1 MVRLAL
7 NFIWFPRN
15 GRETTIAIEKCHAYT
30 GCVIPNVVG
39 AIDGTHIEI
48 LCPDSPSKV
57 GYFSR
62 KQIYTINTQAV
73 VGANLIFLD
82 LATGFPGSIH
92 DARMLR
98 SSSLFVK
105 AEMDRILDQPK
116 KIISNEFIRPLYCL
130 VMGHTYLLLGALSH
144 TLIIFA

>member
-1 MVRLAL
+1 MLLVTMYGKK
-7 NFIWFPRN
+7 I
-15 GRETTIAIEKCHAYT
+15 C
-30 GCVIPNVVG
+30 VG

-57 GYFSR
+57 DYFSR
-62 KQIYTINTQAV
+62 KRIYTINTQAV

-105 AEMDRILDQPK
+105 AEMDRILNQPK
-116 KIISNEFIRPLYCL
+116 KIISNDFIRPLL
-130 VMGHTYLLLGALSH
+130 LGDGHTHLLLGALSH